1 MAMILVFDNTELVES
16 SFKSQKYQQVFAI
29 VSRFSHFVSRILVL
43 FNQQWPFIKE
53 FISFTPGVFTLE
65 FKIRTL
71 TCFNI
76 SFLLSRA
83 EQHLIYCFVNSIK
96 LYCVR
101 VVLVLS
107 IIRSGLVKNYIF
119 IFKQSLKVLTY
130 K

>member
-1 MAMILVFDNTELVES
+1 MAMTLVFDNTELVGS
-16 SFKSQKYQQVFAI
+16 SFKSQKFQHVFAI
-29 VSRFSHFVSRILVL
+29 VSRFSHFFSRILVL

-53 FISFTPGVFTLE
+53 FISFTPRVFTLE
-65 FKIRTL
+65 FKTRTF
-71 TCFNI
+71 TRFNK

-107 IIRSGLVKNYIF
+107 IIRSGQVKNYIF